1 MSMPAAMRDSYS
13 DFLAT
18 KKLVVPNK
26 GVDIAAA
33 DLPAFLF
40 PFQADLVRWSIR
52 KGRAALFADTGLG
65 KTAMQLAWAQQV
77 IRHTGDSPESPRVLI
92 LAPLAVARQTVA
104 EGEKWGI
111 PVAYRRNAAD
121 LPSRGIVITN
131 YEMAEWF
138 APELF
143 AGVVL
148 DESSCLKDH
157 EAKRRNALTAQWAR
171 TRWRLCCTATPA
183 PNDIAEIANHAEF
196 LGVMRRVDML
206 ATFFV
211 HDDAGWRLKG
221 HAREAFY
228 RWLASWGMSLR
239 RPSDLGY
246 ADDGYA
252 LPPLDIRAELIPT
265 DWAPPGQLF
274 PTALK
279 GITERSQLRKDTIAE
294 RVRRA
299 AELIGSEPD
308 EAWIAWCGLNDE
320 QDMLAAL
327 LPDALSVTGSQSPDE
342 KADKLAA
349 FARGESRV
357 LITKPSIAAWGLNFQ
372 HCARQVFVG
381 IGDSYETYY
390 QAIRRSWRFG
400 QSRPVR
406 VHVVLSEPEE
416 AVYRNVLRKE
426 RDAAET
432 AAALVRHVA
441 SFEKAEIDHMLGHQ
455 HGDNYLT
462 GEARGDTW
470 RILMGDSAERLKEL
484 DAASV
489 DMAVFSPPF
498 SYLFTYSPSDRDLGN
513 CWDEDTYWRHFGFIS
528 AELLRVMK
536 PGRNVCVHVSQL
548 PLTKATHGVIGVR
561 DFRGATIAHFIEA
574 GFVYHG
580 EICIDKDP
588 QAQAIRTHSKG
599 LLFTQLRK
607 DSAWMRPAFA
617 DYILLFR
624 APGENAVPVHPDISN
639 DEWIEWARPIW
650 YGIKETDT
658 LNAVEARE
666 NDDERHICP
675 LQLVA
680 IERCIR
686 LWSNP
691 GETILSPF
699 AGIGSEVYQAVK
711 LGRRGV
717 GIELKP
723 EYFKAAVKN
732 VKRAE
737 VDQAPMLA
745 LIEATA

>member
-1 MSMPAAMRDSYS
+1 MDDYGL
-13 DFLAT
+13 FLQT
-18 KKLVVPNK
+18 KRLVVPNA
-26 GVDIAAA
+26 GIEVAAD

-40 PFQADLVRWSIR
+40 PFQRDMVRWALR
-52 KGRAALFADTGLG
+52 KGRAALLEDTGLG
-65 KTAMQLAWAQQV
+65 KTPQQLVWADQV
-77 IRHTGDSPESPRVLI
+77 VRHTAGGRDAPRVLI

-111 PVAYRRNAAD
+111 PVVYRRNAAD
-121 LPSRGIVITN
+121 LPERGIVITN

-148 DESSCLKDH
+148 DESSVLKDH
-157 EAKRRNALTAQWAR
+157 EAKRRTALTAQWAR

-211 HDDAGWRLKG
+211 HDDQGWRLKG

-239 RPSDLGY
+239 KPSDLGY

-252 LPPLDIRAELIPT
+252 LPSLDILPEIIPT

-279 GITERSQLRKDTIAE
+279 GITERAAVRKDTIAG

-299 AELIGSEPD
+299 AELILAEPD
-308 EAWIAWCGLNDE
+308 EPWIAWCGLNDE
-320 QDMLAAL
+320 QDMLAGL
-327 LPDALSVTGSQSPDE
+327 LPDALSVTGADSPDS
-342 KADKLAA
+342 KADALMR
-349 FARGESRV
+349 FAGGEARV
-357 LITKPSIAAWGLNFQ
+357 LISKPSIAGFGLNLQ
-372 HCARQVFVG
+372 VCARQVFVG

-390 QAIRRSWRFG
+390 QSIRRSWRFG
-400 QSRPVR
+400 QQRPVR

-416 AVYRNVLRKE
+416 AVYQNVLRKE
-426 RDAAET
+426 REAAEMAT
-432 AAALVRHVA
+432 ALVGYVA
-441 SFEKAEIDHMLGHQ
+441 AFEKAEIDHMLGHQ
-455 HGDNYLT
+455 HAGNYLT
-462 GEARGDTW
+462 HEERGGNW
-470 RILMGDSAERLKEL
+470 RLLLGDSAERLKEL
-484 DAASV
+484 DSESA

-498 SYLFTYSPSDRDLGN
+498 SYLYTYSPSDRDLGN
-513 CWDEDTYWRHFGFIS
+513 SMDEDTYWRHFGFIS

-548 PLTKATHGVIGVR
+548 PLTKATHGVIGVQ
-561 DFRGATIAHFIEA
+561 DFRGATIAHFVA
-574 GFVYHG
+574 QGFVYHG
-580 EICIDKDP
+580 EVCIDKDP

-624 APGENAVPVHPDISN
+624 APGENAVPVRPDITN

-650 YGIKETDT
+650 YGIRETET

-666 NDDERHICP
+666 DDDERHICP
-675 LQLVA
+675 LQLGA
-680 IERCIR
+680 IERCVR

-723 EYFKAAVKN
+723 EYFRAAVRN
-732 VKRAE
+732 LKRAE
-737 VDQAPMLA
+737 MDQAPLLA
-745 LIEATA
+745 AIEAVG